1 MFNKEKLIAFM
12 NEKHLSAAEVAR
24 DLGVSSGMI
33 RNITYGIKQPSLAMA
48 VEFSDMIGCT
58 VEDLVIRERI

>member
-12 NEKHLSAAEVAR
+12 KEKHLSAAEVAR

-33 RNITYGIKQPSLAMA
+33 RNIT
-48 VEFSDMIGCT
+48 EFSDMIGCT
-58 VEDLVIRERI
+58 VEDLVIRG

>member
-1 MFNKEKLIAFM
+1 MFNREKLISYM
-12 NEKHLSAAEVAR
+12 KENSVTAAELAR

-48 VEFSDMIGCT
+48 VEFSKMIGCS
-58 VEDLVIRERI
+58 VDELVIKEEI

>member
-12 NEKHLSAAEVAR
+12 KEKSLSAAEVAR

-33 RNITYGIKQPSLAMA
+33 RNITYGIKQPSLAMT
-48 VEFSDMIGCT
+48 VQFSEMIGCK
-58 VEDLVIRERI
+58 VDDLVIRERI

>member
-12 NEKHLSAAEVAR
+12 KEKNLSAAEVAR

-33 RNITYGIKQPSLAMA
+33 RNITYGIKQPSLAMTA
-48 VEFSDMIGCT
+48 QFSDMIGCK
-58 VEDLVIRERI
+58 VDDLVLRETI